1 MRTLLLLIALAGAQ
15 TPGGG
20 PGDPLDPTTQAMAS
34 EPALIPGLP
43 PGAPPPA
50 DQIDVV
56 AQAIGQGL
64 RCPVCQ
70 GLSVADSTSNAAV
83 MMQRRVRELVAAG
96 YSRQEIEDFFVGK
109 YGEWVLLAPPN
120 EGMNRVVW
128 IGPALAAAVGLLIAG
143 TFVRGGSGAPPPTP
157 PARPSDDPYK
167 ARLLSE
173 VEDD

>member
-1 MRTLLLLIALAGAQ
+1 MKTLLLLAALAAAA
-15 TPGGG
+15 P
-20 PGDPLDPTTQAMAS
+20 PGDERVDATTEALAS

-43 PGAPPPA
+43 PGTPPPA
-50 DQIDVV
+50 TEVDAV

-83 MMQRRVRELVAAG
+83 MMQRRIRELVAAG

-120 EGMNRVVW
+120 QGMNRIVW
-128 IGPALAAAVGLLIAG
+128 IGPALAAAIGLIIAG
-143 TFVRGGSGAPPPTP
+143 TFVRGGSSAPPPSP
-157 PARPSDDPYK
+157 SPAARPDDPYK